1 MKPARLSGKDMK
13 DKDKTKEQLINEL
26 AELRQSIAG
35 LKELEAKQKQVDEEI
50 RLLLTLIQAI
60 SEAENLNAALEI
72 TLKKVCEATGW
83 DYGEAWI
90 PGPDGTVLE
99 FSPVLYSSTRSMKRF
114 KSLSEKFTFPPGIGL
129 PGRIW
134 LTMQPEWIPDVSMSP
149 ETVFPRVQ
157 IVKEAG
163 LKASL
168 GVPIIAEGG
177 VMAVLLFFMLGSRE
191 KDKQLVDTVSAVATH
206 LGSVIQRKKNEK
218 ELQEERDN
226 AQRYLDIAKVII
238 MIIDADQKVALI
250 NKRGC
255 EILEYEEN
263 EIVGRNWFDNFL
275 PTRVKDEV
283 KAIFEKLIAE
293 EPIKYFENL
302 VLTKSGEE
310 KIVAWHN
317 TPLKND
323 KGKIISTLSS
333 GEDITERKHAE
344 EKLRKAEA
352 KYRSI
357 FENAIEG
364 IYQTTLDGRIVSA
377 NPAFARTLGYTSP
390 QELIAEVIN
399 VRKLYV
405 DPECRDELIHLI
417 QAQGF
422 VENFEVQFYC
432 KNAKIVWF
440 LLNTRILRDSSGI
453 VCFEGTATDITD
465 RKSAGEEILK
475 LNRELEQHII
485 QLGEANKELE
495 AFSYSVSHDLRAPL
509 RAIDGFSNI
518 LLKKHADKLDDEGK
532 RMLNII
538 RINTLKMGELIE
550 NLLTLSRLGR
560 KEMALSDID
569 MCELAKDVYEE
580 LRATVPGRALQF
592 NIKMLP
598 VAIGDIKLI
607 RQVFVNLLS
616 NAIKF
621 TRSREIAVIKVEGW
635 IENNENIYYVKDN
648 GVGFDMQYSEQ
659 LFGVFQRLHN
669 EKEFEG
675 TGIGLAIIQ
684 RIIHRHGGRV
694 WAEGKI
700 DEGATFYFT
709 LPIKERKY
717 D

>member
-1 MKPARLSGKDMK
+1 MK
-13 DKDKTKEQLINEL
+13 DKDKTKEQLMNEL
-26 AELRQSIAG
+26 VELRQSIAG

-50 RLLLTLIQAI
+50 RLLLTLMQAI
-60 SEAENLNAALEI
+60 NEVENFNAALEI
-72 TLKKVCEATGW
+72 ALKKVCEATGW

-90 PGPDGTVLE
+90 PGPDGSVLE
-99 FSPVLYSSTRSMKRF
+99 FSPVWYSRTRSLKRF
-114 KSLSEKFTFPPGIGL
+114 RSLSEKFTFPHGIGL

-134 LTMQPEWIPDVSMSP
+134 LAMQPEWIPDVSMSP

-191 KDKQLVDTVSAVATH
+191 KDKQLVDIVSAVATH

-226 AQRYLDIAKVII
+226 AQRYLDIANVII
-238 MIIDADQKVALI
+238 MVIDADQKVALI

-255 EILEYEEN
+255 EILEYEEK

-275 PTRVKDEV
+275 PARFKDEM
-283 KAIFEKLIAE
+283 KAVFEKSMAK
-293 EPIKYFENL
+293 EPIKYFENP
-302 VLTKSGEE
+302 VLTRSGEE

-317 TPLKND
+317 TLLKNE
-323 KGKIISTLSS
+323 KGEILGTLSS
-333 GEDITERKHAE
+333 GEDITERKHSE
-344 EKLRKAEA
+344 EELRKTEA

-377 NPAFARTLGYTSP
+377 NPAFAHTLGYSSP
-390 QELIAEVIN
+390 HELIAEVTN

-405 DPECRDELIHLI
+405 DPDRRDELIHLI

-422 VENFEVQFYC
+422 VESFEVQFYC
-432 KNAKIVWF
+432 KDGKIVWF
-440 LLNTRILRDSSGI
+440 LLNARILRDSRGI

-465 RKSAGEEILK
+465 RKRTGEEILK
-475 LNRELEQHII
+475 LNRELERHII

-518 LLKKHADKLDDEGK
+518 LLKKHTDKLDDEGK

-538 RINTLKMGELIE
+538 RINTQKMGDLIE

-569 MCELAKDVYEE
+569 MCGLAKDVYEE
-580 LRATVPGRALQF
+580 LKATIPERELQF
-592 NIKMLP
+592 NIMTLP
-598 VAIGDIKLI
+598 AAIGDIKLI

-621 TRSREIAVIKVEGW
+621 TRSREIAVIEVKGW
-635 IENNENIYYVKDN
+635 SEKNENIYYVKDN
-648 GVGFDMQYSEQ
+648 GVGFDMQYSDQ
-659 LFGVFQRLHN
+659 LFGVFQRLHS

-694 WAEGKI
+694 WAEGNI
-700 DEGATFYFT
+700 DRGAIFYFT

-717 D
+717 DGSK

>member
-1 MKPARLSGKDMK
+1 MK
-13 DKDKTKEQLINEL
+13 DKEKTKEQLINEL
-26 AELRQSIAG
+26 VELRQSIAG
-35 LKELEAKQKQVDEEI
+35 LKKLEAKQKQVDEEI
-50 RLLLTLIQAI
+50 GLLLTLIQAI
-60 SEAENLNAALEI
+60 SEAENLDSALEI
-72 TLKKVCEATGW
+72 TLKKVCETTGW

-90 PGPDGTVLE
+90 PGPDGTILE
-99 FSPVLYSSTRSMKRF
+99 FSPVWYSSTKSLKRF
-114 KSLSEKFTFPPGIGL
+114 RSLSEKFTFPPGIGL

-134 LTMQPEWIPDVSMSP
+134 LSMQPEWIPDVSTSP

-168 GVPIIAEGG
+168 GVPIISKGG

-191 KDKQLVDTVSAVATH
+191 KDKQLVDIVSAVATH
-206 LGSVIQRKKNEK
+206 LGSVIQAKKNEK

-238 MIIDADQKVALI
+238 MVIDADQKVALI

-275 PTRVKDEV
+275 PARVKDEV
-283 KAIFEKLIAE
+283 KAVFEKLITE
-293 EPIKYFENL
+293 EPIKYFENP
-302 VLTKSGEE
+302 VLTKSGGE
-310 KIVAWHN
+310 KIVLWHN
-317 TPLKND
+317 TLLKND

-344 EKLRKAEA
+344 EELRKAEA

-390 QELIAEVIN
+390 QELIAEVTN

-405 DPECRDELIHLI
+405 DPGRRDELIHLI
-417 QAQGF
+417 HAQGF

-432 KNAKIVWF
+432 KDSKIVWF
-440 LLNTRILRDSSGI
+440 LLNTRLLRDSRGI
-453 VCFEGTATDITD
+453 VCFEGTATDITNS
-465 RKSAGEEILK
+465 KSAGEEILK

-538 RINTLKMGELIE
+538 QINTQKMGELIE

-580 LRATVPGRALQF
+580 LRTTVTERVLQF
-592 NIKMLP
+592 NIKKLP
-598 VAIGDIKLI
+598 AAIGDIKLI
-607 RQVFVNLLS
+607 RQVFVNLLA

-621 TRSREIAVIKVEGW
+621 TRSREITDIEVRGW
-635 IENNENIYYVKDN
+635 SEKNENIYYVKDN
-648 GVGFDMQYSEQ
+648 GVGFDMQYSDQ

-694 WAEGKI
+694 WAEGKV
-700 DEGATFYFT
+700 DEGAIFYFT

-717 D
+717 DGFK

>member
-1 MKPARLSGKDMK
+1 MK

-26 AELRQSIAG
+26 VELRQSITG

-72 TLKKVCEATGW
+72 ALKKVCEATGW
-83 DYGEAWI
+83 NYGEAWI
-90 PGPDGTVLE
+90 PSSDGTLLE
-99 FSPVLYSSTRSMKRF
+99 FSPVWYSSTRSLNRF
-114 KSLSEKFTFPPGIGL
+114 RSLSEKFTFPPGIGL

-134 LTMQPEWIPDVSMSP
+134 LAMQPEWIPDVSMSP

-168 GVPIIAEGG
+168 GVPIIARGG

-191 KDKQLVDTVSAVATH
+191 KDKQLVDIVSTVATH

-255 EILEYEEN
+255 EILEYE
-263 EIVGRNWFDNFL
+263 
-275 PTRVKDEV
+275 
-283 KAIFEKLIAE
+283 
-293 EPIKYFENL
+293 
-302 VLTKSGEE
+302 
-310 KIVAWHN
+310 
-317 TPLKND
+317 
-323 KGKIISTLSS
+323 
-333 GEDITERKHAE
+333 DITERKHAE
-344 EKLRKAEA
+344 EELRKAEA

-390 QELIAEVIN
+390 QELIAEVTN

-405 DPECRDELIHLI
+405 DPGRRDELIRLI

-432 KNAKIVWF
+432 KDDKIVWF

-453 VCFEGTATDITD
+453 VCLEGTATDITD
-465 RKSAGEEILK
+465 SKRAGEEILK
-475 LNRELEQHII
+475 LNRELERHII

-518 LLKKHADKLDDEGK
+518 LLKKHADKIDDEGK

-538 RINTLKMGELIE
+538 RINTQKMGELIE

-569 MCELAKDVYEE
+569 MCELAKDVYDE

-592 NIKMLP
+592 NIKTLP
-598 VAIGDIKLI
+598 AAIGDIKLI
-607 RQVFVNLLS
+607 RQVFVNLLA

-621 TRSREIAVIKVEGW
+621 TKSREITDIEVRGW
-635 IENNENIYYVKDN
+635 SEKNENIYYIKDN
-648 GVGFDMQYSEQ
+648 GVGFDMQYSDQ

-700 DEGATFYFT
+700 DGGATFYFT
-709 LPIKERKY
+709 LPIKERA
-717 D
+717 